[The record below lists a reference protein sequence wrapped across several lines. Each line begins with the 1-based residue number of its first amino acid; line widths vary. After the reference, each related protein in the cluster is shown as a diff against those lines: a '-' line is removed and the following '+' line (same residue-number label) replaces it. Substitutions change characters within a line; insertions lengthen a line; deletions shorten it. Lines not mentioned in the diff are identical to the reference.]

1 MTEPEIQQRFL
12 KAFNQLLAD
21 RKFIISDTKEI
32 MKRLLSTDELQSKA
46 EELRE
51 EMVAVSELSRQNI
64 EQNASMAL
72 DQDEFQQRD
81 QSLSERFQRVSDQLH
96 EVEAEYAK
104 RTQKRREFRQ
114 IASNPV
120 KGASFLENPPS

>member
-1 MTEPEIQQRFL
+1 
-12 KAFNQLLAD
+12 
-21 RKFIISDTKEI
+21 
-32 MKRLLSTDELQSKA
+32 MKHLLSTDELQSKA

-51 EMVAVSELSRQNI
+51 EMVVVSELSRQNI

-81 QSLSERFQRVSDQLH
+81 RSLSERFQRVSDQLH

-104 RTQKRREFRQ
+104 RTHKRRELEQFMKNLRSIEQ
-114 IASNPV
+114 LVNEFDEMLWISMV
-120 KGASFLENPPS
+120 KKVVVATDGRMTFTFTNDMEITV